1 MGRGSM
7 FRLQGIDCGSRREG
21 THFDMVSKCTRRIGA
36 LLARYLLNSELAK
49 EQIN

>member
-1 MGRGSM
+1 MGKGSM
-7 FRLQGIDCGSRREG
+7 FRLQGIDCGSQREG
-21 THFDMVSKCTRRIGA
+21 THFDTVDKCTGRVGA